1 MGLVAYSAPGNVF
14 PMGSLHFGIRR
25 HRGQHRAQWLSHTRT
40 QVSGLKSNV
49 QQYGEIPQRP
59 PLAGDFSLMRPA
71 AVPWAFGAL
80 GAAAQLPLIVDAVHV
95 LGDELHLLHTADP
108 AAVDE
113 SP

>member
-1 MGLVAYSAPGNVF
+1 
-14 PMGSLHFGIRR
+14 
-25 HRGQHRAQWLSHTRT
+25 
-40 QVSGLKSNV
+40 
-49 QQYGEIPQRP
+49 
-59 PLAGDFSLMRPA
+59 MRPA

>member
-1 MGLVAYSAPGNVF
+1 MAIPYKDA
-14 PMGSLHFGIRR
+14 SLRP
-25 HRGQHRAQWLSHTRT
+25 
-40 QVSGLKSNV
+40 
-49 QQYGEIPQRP
+49 EIQRP
-59 PLAGDFSLMRPA
+59 RVRIDTSETTASGGFLAATF
-71 AVPWAFGAL
+71 PWAFGAL